1 MTHRKRDQL
10 VAEIA
15 ALREQLA
22 AAEQRLAELDIPDHE
37 LEARAADAR
46 VGRWILFGI
55 VLMVGLF
62 FGSHACAR
70 R

>member
-1 MTHRKRDQL
+1 VTHRKREEL

-22 AAEQRLAELDIPDHE
+22 AAEERLAALDIPDHE

-46 VGRWILFGI
+46 VGRWILFGM
-55 VLMVGLF
+55 VLMTGLF
-62 FGSHACAR
+62 FGIHACGR
-70 R
+70 L